1 LLLGAA
7 SLLLVGIGVVVAQQ
21 PATREPTRPAQ
32 PVQPARPTVT
42 PPAPAPTSGTPQ
54 QTSATY
60 EDWVVQCETRAGPP
74 AEKLCEMQQMT
85 QAQVQGASRPFTR
98 VIIPRPQK
106 GQPAKLLVQVPVN
119 VSFRTD
125 VRIVP
130 SETDPGLT
138 APFSQC
144 VPAGCFAEI
153 EIKDDAIK
161 RLGAITAPGKLTFAD
176 AGGHEISVP
185 ISFKGF
191 IAAYEALLKD

>member
-21 PATREPTRPAQ
+21 PATRAPTRPAQ

-42 PPAPAPTSGTPQ
+42 PPAPASTSGAPQ

-106 GQPAKLLVQVPVN
+106 GQPVKLLVQVPVN

-125 VRIVP
+125 VRIV
-130 SETDPGLT
+130 TGDPDAGLT

-144 VPAGCFAEI
+144 VPSGCFAEI
-153 EIKDDAIK
+153 EIKDDTIK

-176 AGGHEISVP
+176 AARHEIGVP

-191 IAAYEALLKD
+191 TAAYDALLKD